1 MTQENYER
9 AESIQRQI
17 RKKKYHLNSLN
28 GTEVYFL
35 CSNTTINDELAEL
48 IGKDLFTLEIEKF
61 KDAIKANLQSQID
74 ELKAEF
80 EKL

>member
-17 RKKKYHLNSLN
+17 RNKKYYLNSLN
-28 GTEVYFL
+28 GAEVYFL
-35 CSNTTINDELAEL
+35 CSNTTINGELSGL

-80 EKL
+80 